1 VNNELFFSG
10 GKMSQSKQIQLTDAE
25 IEDLPWKSLY
35 KVGGTV
41 ALIVV
46 LVALLDIIIT
56 FFPGGATGSGTL
68 TVIDWFTLFQDNWL
82 LGLRNLGLFNVMTT
96 ALMVPLFLALYA
108 AHRRVNKAYAALAA
122 ILFFIGTAIY
132 IANNQALPMLTLS
145 GQYAAATESQ
155 KSLLVAAGQVMLAQ
169 AEDFTPGA
177 FMGFL
182 FPSVGGIMMAVVML
196 RGRIFSKLT
205 AWAGILGSGFLLIF
219 TICATFVPASFDV
232 VMIIAMAG
240 GLLIMAYYIGVSRR
254 LFQLGQGVSKEAGNR
269 N

>member
-1 VNNELFFSG
+1 VNNEPLFSG
-10 GKMSQSKQIQLTDAE
+10 GKMSQLKQNQVTDVEVE
-25 IEDLPWKSLY
+25 IEDLHWKSLY

-41 ALIVV
+41 ALIVIM
-46 LVALLDIIIT
+46 VALLDIIIT
-56 FFPGGATGSGTL
+56 FSPGGATGSGTL
-68 TVIDWFTLFQDNWL
+68 TVIDWFTLFQDNWF

-132 IANNQALPMLTLS
+132 IASNQALPILTLS
-145 GQYAAATESQ
+145 GQYAAATTESQ
-155 KSLLVAAGQVMLAQ
+155 KALLVAAGQVMLAQ

-196 RGRIFSKLT
+196 RGGIFSRLT
-205 AWAGILGSGFLLIF
+205 AWVGILGSGFLLIF
-219 TICATFVPASFDV
+219 TICATFVPASFDA
-232 VMIIAMAG
+232 VMILAMAG
-240 GLLIMAYYIGVSRR
+240 GLLTMAYYIGVAHR
-254 LFQLGQGVSKEAGNR
+254 LFQLGQGVSQEQK
-269 N
+269 

>member
-1 VNNELFFSG
+1 
-10 GKMSQSKQIQLTDAE
+10 MSQLEQNQATDAE

-68 TVIDWFTLFQDNWL
+68 TVIDWLMLFQDNWF
-82 LGLRNLGLFNVMTT
+82 LGLRNLGLFNVITT
-96 ALMVPLFLALYA
+96 ALMVPLSLALYA
-108 AHRRVNKAYAALAA
+108 AHRRVNRAYAALAA

-132 IANNQALPMLTLS
+132 IASNQALSMLTLS
-145 GQYAAATESQ
+145 SQYAAATTESQ
-155 KSLLVAAGQVMLAQ
+155 KALLVAAGQVMLAQ

-182 FPSVGGIMMAVVML
+182 FPSTGGIMMAVVML
-196 RGRIFSKLT
+196 RGGIFSKLT

-219 TICATFVPASFDV
+219 TICATFIPASFDG
-232 VMIIAMAG
+232 VMIFAMAG

-254 LFQLGQGVSKEAGNR
+254 LFQLGQGLSKKQK
-269 N
+269 